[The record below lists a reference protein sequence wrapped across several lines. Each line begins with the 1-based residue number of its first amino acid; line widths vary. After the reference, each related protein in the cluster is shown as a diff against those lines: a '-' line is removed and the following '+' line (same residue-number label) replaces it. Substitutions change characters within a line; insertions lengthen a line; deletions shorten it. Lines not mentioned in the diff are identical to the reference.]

1 MSKRIFPADTRGRIL
16 FLLSLLFVSYV
27 YLDRVVWTNFFVGGL
42 DTWLTIFFW
51 LSPIFCFV
59 GFIVHIVLVC
69 LYVFKSRGHLAPG
82 IFLISGLFLAAF
94 LPVPP
99 TPEEISFSSQRGEYE
114 QIVALARNNQLQQGH
129 DCVAENQFLSPSS
142 HDLWSSECIQITRQD
157 GIIVEFA
164 PRSWE
169 RPIVFV
175 ENPIKEGFLTCWSH
189 SDSRVF
195 KELDE
200 NWFICERWLTEEQ

>member
-16 FLLSLLFVSYV
+16 FLLSLFFVSYV
-27 YLDRVVWTNFFVGGL
+27 YLDRVVWTNFFVGSL
-42 DTWLTIFFW
+42 DTWLTVFFW

-59 GFIVHIVLVC
+59 GFIVHIVFVS
-69 LYVFKSRGHLAPG
+69 LYVFRSRGHLAPG
-82 IFLISGLFLAAF
+82 LFLVGGLLLAGF
-94 LPVPP
+94 LPVPS
-99 TPEEISFSSQRGEYE
+99 TPEEISFSWQKEEYE
-114 QIVALARNNQLQQGH
+114 QIVELARNDQLQHG
-129 DCVAENQFLSPSS
+129 DSCLAENQFLSPSRS
-142 HDLWSSECIQITRQD
+142 YPWSSECIQIAQQD

-169 RPIVFV
+169 RPLVFV

-195 KELDE
+195 KQLDE
-200 NWFICERWLTEEQ
+200 NWFICERWLMEEQ

>member
-1 MSKRIFPADTRGRIL
+1 
-16 FLLSLLFVSYV
+16 
-27 YLDRVVWTNFFVGGL
+27 
-42 DTWLTIFFW
+42 
-51 LSPIFCFV
+51 
-59 GFIVHIVLVC
+59 VC

-82 IFLISGLFLAAF
+82 LILVGGLLFAGF

-99 TPEEISFSSQRGEYE
+99 TPEEISFSWQKEEYE
-114 QIVALARNNQLQQGH
+114 QIVELARNNQLQHG
-129 DCVAENQFLSPSS
+129 DSCLAENQFLSPSRYS
-142 HDLWSSECIQITRQD
+142 LWPSECIQISQQD

-189 SDSRVF
+189 SDGRVF
-195 KELDE
+195 KELGE